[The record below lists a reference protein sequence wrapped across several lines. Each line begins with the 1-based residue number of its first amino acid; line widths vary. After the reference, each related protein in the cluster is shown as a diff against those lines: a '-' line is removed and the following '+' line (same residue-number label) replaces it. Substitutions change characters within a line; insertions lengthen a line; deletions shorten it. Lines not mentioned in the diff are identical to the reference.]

1 MQTKLIEKLF
11 VYAFK
16 NYICHLYV
24 YSERMKKTFL
34 FLLVVCSIFSC
45 VPRKN
50 LVYLQG
56 DPVSLEQIR
65 EISDAP
71 YKLQVHDNL
80 NIEIKAQDEKLVQMF
95 TKNSGV
101 NNVNQ
106 NIQQGGGFFS
116 GYFVNRHGNIRLP
129 IIGEINV
136 LGYTTEEV
144 RKKIEDKL
152 KDYLKKDAE
161 IFVTVQLNGI
171 KYTVAGE
178 VGSPGP
184 KVVFQN
190 QLTIIDAITNAGDIG
205 LVGNRKNI
213 EVIRITPGG
222 IQKFEIDLTNIDA
235 FNSNIFFIKPNDI
248 INVKPLRQKS
258 WGTGTTG
265 LQTLTTIVSVF
276 TLVTSTILIV
286 RGL

>member
-1 MQTKLIEKLF
+1 MRKALLLLLF
-11 VYAFK
+11 ITV
-16 NYICHLYV
+16 L
-24 YSERMKKTFL
+24 S
-34 FLLVVCSIFSC
+34 SC

-56 DPVSLEQIR
+56 EPVNLKQIR
-65 EISDAP
+65 EINDAP
-71 YKLQVHDNL
+71 YKLQVHDNVTVD
-80 NIEIKAQDEKLVQMF
+80 IKAEDESLIAMF
-95 TKNSGV
+95 KKDVGGG
-101 NNVNQ
+101 NNAQ
-106 NIQQGGGFFS
+106 NLGQGGAFFF
-116 GYFVNRHGNIRLP
+116 GYFVDRHGNIRLP
-129 IIGEINV
+129 VLGEVNV
-136 LGYTTEEV
+136 LGYTTVEV
-144 RKKIEDKL
+144 RKKVEEKL
-152 KDYLKKDAE
+152 KDYLNDDTE
-161 IFVTVQLNGI
+161 VFVDVRLNGI
-171 KYTVAGE
+171 KYTIAGE

-222 IQKFEIDLTNIDA
+222 VEKYEIDLTRIDA
-235 FNSNIFFIKPNDI
+235 MNSDVFFIKPNDI
-248 INVKPLRQKS
+248 INVKPLVQKS

-265 LQTLTTIVSVF
+265 LQSLTTIVSVF

>member
-1 MQTKLIEKLF
+1 
-11 VYAFK
+11 
-16 NYICHLYV
+16 
-24 YSERMKKTFL
+24 MKKTFL
-34 FLLVVCSIFSC
+34 FLIVVCLMSSC
-45 VPRKN
+45 VPRKD
-50 LVYLQG
+50 LIYLQG
-56 DPVSLEQIR
+56 DPVSLKEIR
-65 EISDAP
+65 EINDAP

-80 NIEIKAQDEKLVQMF
+80 SIDIKAEDEGLVRMF

-101 NNVNQ
+101 GNQAQ
-106 NIQQGGGFFS
+106 NITQGGALLF
-116 GYFVNRHGNIRLP
+116 GYFVDRHGNIRLP
-129 IIGEINV
+129 ILGEINV
-136 LGYTTEEV
+136 LGYTTVEV
-144 RKKIEDKL
+144 RKKIEEKV
-152 KDYLKKDAE
+152 KDYLQDGTE
-161 IFVTVQLNGI
+161 FFVTVRLNGI

-205 LVGNRKNI
+205 LVGNRKNV
-213 EVIRITPGG
+213 EVIRITPNGV
-222 IQKFEIDLTNIDA
+222 QKFEIDLTNIEA
-235 FNSNIFFIKPNDI
+235 MNSNVFFIKPNDI

-265 LQTLTTIVSVF
+265 LQSLTTIVSVF